1 MIEDNI
7 FCDICRKRANSN
19 TRHLC
24 QNCERLLYK
33 EYIKLDNKSNRYI
46 FNTDRVLEKLEDTNK
61 FFDPKKNYST
71 RELCTKNEKI
81 LFDLITFKLNNK
93 YIILPQVNLQT
104 IIQTDSMKRNDE
116 LYRNIDFCIFEK
128 TTLKPVLAIELNGD
142 DHYKYYKIK
151 RDESVKKILFK
162 AGLPLLT
169 LKNDELYQKTV
180 DEIFKIVSIYLQQK
194 N

>member
-1 MIEDNI
+1 MEKDDY
-7 FCDICRKRANSN
+7 CDICRKRANSY
-19 TRHLC
+19 TKKLC
-24 QNCERLLYK
+24 KNCERLFHK
-33 EYIKLDNKSNRYI
+33 NYII
-46 FNTDRVLEKLEDTNK
+46 FNAKLNKYTFNNQKVLEKLEDSNK
-61 FFDPKKNYST
+61 FFDPNKNYT
-71 RELCTKNEKI
+71 LKELCTKNEKI
-81 LFDLITFKLNNK
+81 LFNLITFKLNDK

-116 LYRNIDFCIFEK
+116 LYRNIDFCIFDK
-128 TTLKPVLAIELNGD
+128 ATLRPVLAIELNGD

-180 DEIFKIVSIYLQQK
+180 DEIFKIIGAYLQQK